1 MDKKESLM
9 ARRHGMRRYLT
20 GLGIAISS
28 ALVAGCATTTGGGQ
42 NMPPQIPEGKG
53 HLILDAGGIK
63 EMNFFV
69 ISQET
74 EQQVFSYMPRASA
87 MSPSAY
93 ERSAQ
98 EFGLHTYLDPG
109 IYTVVVNT
117 DLEADTIEIPDV
129 EVKLGEEKWVRVQV
143 GRFMLNVTRGGEP
156 AQVRFLIYD
165 YNLRTVLGQGLT
177 STQVKHFIARPGIYK
192 VWIEMQGAGSVIRD
206 VEVSMGR
213 VSPMNIELLPGT
225 QEEPT
230 DQAQEP

>member
-143 GRFMLNVTRGGEP
+143 GRFMLNVTSFQTNKLAGALTLSVCGNVK
-156 AQVRFLIYD
+156 QILTVILGIVLFKINVR
-165 YNLRTVLGQGLT
+165 
-177 STQVKHFIARPGIYK
+177 
-192 VWIEMQGAGSVIRD
+192 
-206 VEVSMGR
+206 
-213 VSPMNIELLPGT
+213 PMNAVGMAIALGGAAWYSKVEL
-225 QEEPT
+225 
-230 DQAQEP
+230 DVKRASARS